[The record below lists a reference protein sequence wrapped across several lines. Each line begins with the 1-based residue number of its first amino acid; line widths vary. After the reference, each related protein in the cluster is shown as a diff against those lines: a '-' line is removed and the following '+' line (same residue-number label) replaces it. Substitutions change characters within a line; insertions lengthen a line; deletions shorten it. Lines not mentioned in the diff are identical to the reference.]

1 MFIMNHAI
9 IVAGGVG
16 SRMRSNIPKQYLT
29 VKGVPVFMYSFRKF
43 STRTD
48 IATIVMVISDEW
60 KEFVE
65 EWATCK
71 TGGPTVLYAPAG
83 RSRQHSVFNGLKA
96 LKDVAAAD
104 DLVFVHDAVRP
115 LFPLTNITDG
125 IVGCADYDA
134 TLPAITVK
142 DATYQSRDGESLS
155 VILPRQELFSGQSPE
170 CFRYGKFLKAHE
182 SFSDEEIALIRGS
195 SELAFRAGLRVKLI
209 PGTEQNFK
217 ITTIEDLRA
226 FELIVN

>member
-125 IVGCADYDA
+125 IAGCADYDA

>member
-1 MFIMNHAI
+1 MNHAI

-96 LKDVAAAD
+96 LKDVATAD

-125 IVGCADYDA
+125 IAGCADYDA

>member
-1 MFIMNHAI
+1 
-9 IVAGGVG
+9 
-16 SRMRSNIPKQYLT
+16 MRSNIPKQYLT

-125 IVGCADYDA
+125 IAGCADYDA

>member
-1 MFIMNHAI
+1 MNHAI

-43 STRTD
+43 STRKD

-125 IVGCADYDA
+125 IAGCADYDA

>member
-1 MFIMNHAI
+1 MNHAI

>member
-1 MFIMNHAI
+1 MNHAI

-125 IVGCADYDA
+125 IAGCADYDA

>member
-43 STRTD
+43 STRKD

-125 IVGCADYDA
+125 IAGCADYDA